1 MERKFTPN
9 EELKISPFTFDYDD
23 AAKMAYIDYG
33 SDNGQRVTS
42 FSEEEELG
50 RLVDYV
56 DDKIVGVEFMDT
68 TLGLNLQG
76 IPYEKEIREFCEQ
89 NGVLVTREV

>member
-9 EELKISPFTFDYDD
+9 EGLKIFPFKFDYDD
-23 AAKMAYIDYG
+23 SVKMAYIDYG
-33 SDNGQRVTS
+33 DNGQRVTN

-56 DDKIVGVEFMDT
+56 GEKIVGVEFMDT
-68 TLGLNLQG
+68 TFGLNLQG
-76 IPYEKEIREFCEQ
+76 IPYEKEIREFCEV
-89 NGVLVTREV
+89 NGVLVKKEI